1 MQMQI
6 TWGAGYKMKLN
17 FVAPEARL
25 NLVII
30 CLINVF
36 DSVWDGKEEV
46 EEEKKVRFVSRD
58 KRED

>member
-1 MQMQI
+1 
-6 TWGAGYKMKLN
+6 MKLN